1 MKEGEEVLVVDF
13 ARKVDKIFKT
23 GSESSRSELEP
34 RSCQMLLKA
43 GVYSYY
49 YNYWS
54 QQYCRLESW
63 LDQLAILRFY
73 IVVLGPTRQ
82 MLQQ

>member
-1 MKEGEEVLVVDF
+1 MKKGEEVLVVDF

-34 RSCQMLLKA
+34 RSCQMLLNA
-43 GVYSYY
+43 GVYSYC

-63 LDQLAILRFY
+63 LDQLAIIRFY